1 MPRLHA
7 QPYLLM
13 DDVDVPGYPFPW
25 VALSQVGAA
34 EGRAQHLGLAL
45 LPQVVELTGTLA
57 KGKEAACQEGRWWW
71 WGGGQTL
78 PVLSSPGSSV
88 TSLF

>member
-1 MPRLHA
+1 MPRLRA
-7 QPYLLM
+7 WPYLLM
-13 DDVDVPGYPFPW
+13 DDGDVPGYPLPR
-25 VALSQVGAA
+25 VALPQVGAA
-34 EGRAQHLGLAL
+34 GGRAQHVGLAL

-71 WGGGQTL
+71 DGHTL
-78 PVLSSPGSSV
+78 PVLSGLGSSV

>member
-7 QPYLLM
+7 WPYLLM
-13 DDVDVPGYPFPW
+13 DDGDVPGYPLPW
-25 VALSQVGAA
+25 VALSQVGTAG
-34 EGRAQHLGLAL
+34 GRAQHLGLAL

-57 KGKEAACQEGRWWW
+57 KGQEAACQEGRWW
-71 WGGGQTL
+71 GGGQTL
-78 PVLSSPGSSV
+78 PMLSRPGSSV